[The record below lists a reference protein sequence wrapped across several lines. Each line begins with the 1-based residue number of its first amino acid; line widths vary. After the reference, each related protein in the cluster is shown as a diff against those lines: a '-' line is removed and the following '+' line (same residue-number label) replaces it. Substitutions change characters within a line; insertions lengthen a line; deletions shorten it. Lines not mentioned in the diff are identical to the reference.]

1 MARSLP
7 YTAENPFQKPKNHTK
22 MFYSDDASTSTYLK
36 KGDRTIS
43 HENPSLPRSDTF
55 VGSTGSKP
63 RNVGDPMPAAKTP
76 DPSTTSRD
84 ARRLSTL
91 LEISQALSGT
101 LNLKSSMQRVLQILI
116 RHHGVVR
123 GMVTLLRDG
132 ELQVEA
138 IEGFDDRARGI
149 SFKVGEGITG
159 QVVQSGKP
167 IVVPRVSKEPEFLN
181 RMPRRADLARHE
193 LTFICVPIVV
203 QRSTV
208 GTLAVDLKFK
218 AERDYE
224 SSVKF
229 FGIVSSMIA
238 QALNVQRLV
247 EEERRRLV
255 DENTH
260 LRQELRERYDFSN
273 IIGTSGPTRQMYEQ
287 VAQVAQTNTT
297 VLIRGESGTGKELIA
312 HAIHYNSLRAK
323 KPFVKVSC
331 AALPDTLIESELFGY
346 EKGAFTG
353 ANARKKGRFELAEG
367 GTIFLDEIGDINAS
381 TQVKLL
387 RVLQEREF
395 ERLGGT
401 ESVRVNVRVI
411 AATNKDMEKA
421 IADGTFRE
429 DLYYRLNVFTIFV
442 PPLRDRKADLLLLAD
457 HFLEK
462 FSREHGKVIKRI
474 STPAIDMLM
483 SYHWPG
489 NVRELENALER
500 SVLVC
505 DGQVIHGHHL
515 PPSLQT
521 ADASGTVTRVSLKD
535 AVEGFERDLI
545 QDALK
550 TTRGNRAKAARLLDT
565 TERILNYKVRNLGVD
580 VRRFRPTDAGRRMV
594 RRQDVDQPI
603 AGEQVAAAE

>member
-1 MARSLP
+1 
-7 YTAENPFQKPKNHTK
+7 
-22 MFYSDDASTSTYLK
+22 
-36 KGDRTIS
+36 
-43 HENPSLPRSDTF
+43 
-55 VGSTGSKP
+55 
-63 RNVGDPMPAAKTP
+63 MPAAKPGP
-76 DPSTTSRD
+76 DATTASRD

-91 LEISQALSGT
+91 LEVSQALSGT

-132 ELQVEA
+132 ELHVEA
-138 IEGFDDRARGI
+138 IEGFDDRARSV

-181 RMPRRADLARHE
+181 RMPRRSDIPRHE
-193 LTFICVPIVV
+193 LSFICVPILV
-203 QRSTV
+203 QRTTA

-218 AERDYE
+218 PERDYE

-367 GTIFLDEIGDINAS
+367 GTIFLDEIGDINLG

-387 RVLQEREF
+387 RVIQEREF

-421 IADGTFRE
+421 IAEGTFRE

-442 PPLRDRKADLLLLAD
+442 PPLRDRKADMLLLAD

-580 VRRFRPTDAGRRMV
+580 VRRFRPSDGSRRA
-594 RRQDVDQPI
+594 RRPEAEAIAADQ
-603 AGEQVAAAE
+603 AVGE

>member
-1 MARSLP
+1 MSAVRSS
-7 YTAENPFQKPKNHTK
+7 ADAHSATK
-22 MFYSDDASTSTYLK
+22 
-36 KGDRTIS
+36 
-43 HENPSLPRSDTF
+43 
-55 VGSTGSKP
+55 
-63 RNVGDPMPAAKTP
+63 
-76 DPSTTSRD
+76 D

-91 LEISQALSGT
+91 LEVSQALSGT
-101 LNLKSSMQRVLQILI
+101 LNLKAALQRVLGTLI
-116 RHHGVVR
+116 RHHSVER

-138 IEGFDDRARGI
+138 VEGFEDRAR
-149 SFKVGEGITG
+149 SLRLAVGEGITG
-159 QVVQSGKP
+159 KVVESGKP
-167 IVVPRVSKEPEFLN
+167 IVVPRVSKEPQFLN
-181 RMPRRADLARHE
+181 LAQRRTDHTKHE
-193 LTFICVPIVV
+193 MSFICVPITLNRVA
-203 QRSTV
+203 V
-208 GTLAVDLKFK
+208 GTLGVDLRFK
-218 AERDYE
+218 AERDYD

-229 FGIVSSMIA
+229 LGIVSSMIA
-238 QALNVQRLV
+238 QALTVQRSV
-247 EEERRRLV
+247 EEERRRLL

-273 IIGTSGPTRQMYEQ
+273 IIGTSGPTRQVYEQ
-287 VAQVAQTNTT
+287 VAQVTQTNTT

-353 ANARKKGRFELAEG
+353 ATARKKGRFEMAEG
-367 GTIFLDEIGDINAS
+367 GTLFLDEIGDINPG

-401 ESVRVNVRVI
+401 DTVRANVRII

-421 IADGTFRE
+421 IVDGSFRE

-442 PPLRDRKADLLLLAD
+442 PSLRERKADMLLLAD

-483 SYHWPG
+483 AYHWPG

-505 DGQVIHGHHL
+505 DGAVIHGHHL

-521 ADASGTVTRVSLKD
+521 ADSSGTVTRVSLKD
-535 AVEGFERDLI
+535 AVAAYERDLI
-545 QDALK
+545 LDALK
-550 TTRGNRAKAARLLDT
+550 TTRGNCAKAARLLDT
-565 TERILNYKVRNLGVD
+565 TERILNYKIHGYTID
-580 VRRFRPTDAGRRMV
+580 TRRFKSPEVGRRRSDGPTDPNPDRAFDSPAGV
-594 RRQDVDQPI
+594 LP
-603 AGEQVAAAE
+603 G